1 MSEAIPSGGWR
12 PLGAGALCAAGA
24 VAYLLA
30 PWPLVAVGGAL
41 VYVAAAALNPQLAL
55 RLAVASLPFYLFTKR
70 VPSLPFSPTEFL
82 LLGCCAGWLMQE
94 IWGLLRGGQRPT
106 WRGLR
111 PDWPLLLFVAGAL
124 GATLAAENLGTHLRQ
139 LRLLVFEPLLLY
151 WLAGRY
157 ARSTA
162 GFCGLL
168 EALALGGAAA
178 GLYAIYQYLFTTETI
193 VAEGIARAR
202 GLYGSP
208 NNLGL
213 FLGRV
218 VPLCAC
224 LALWGGAGRLRFA
237 VLLLPAAVALGL
249 TFSVGAWL
257 GVAAAL
263 LFAAMVGGQRRL
275 AFLVAGG
282 FALAIGLSWAL
293 GLERITSH
301 FSLEAGTGRWRSFVW
316 QAGWEMARDHPLLG
330 IGLDNFLGL
339 YQRYMAPEAWP
350 EPNLAHPHNLV
361 LDFWLSTGIAGLIGG
376 LWLLGRL
383 WWRALAL
390 WRYGA
395 SAEIRAAGLGL
406 AAGAVDFAIH
416 GAIDNSYFLP
426 DLALAFWLSQALA
439 SAQQPLRQS
448 AIIEAS
454 SVNT

>member
-12 PLGAGALCAAGA
+12 LSAAGALCAGA
-24 VAYLLA
+24 AAYVLA
-30 PWPLVAVGGAL
+30 PWPALAGGGAL
-41 VYVAAAALNPQLAL
+41 AYVAAAALNPQLAL
-55 RLAVASLPFYLFTKR
+55 RLAVASLPFYLLTKSL
-70 VPSLPFSPTEFL
+70 PSLPFSPTEFL
-82 LLGCCAGWLMQE
+82 LLGCFAGWLAQGA
-94 IWGLLRGGQRPT
+94 WALRAGGQRPPP
-106 WRGLR
+106 RLPR

-124 GATLAAENLGTHLRQ
+124 GATVAAENLGTHVRQ
-139 LRLLVFEPLLLY
+139 LRLLLLDPLILY

-157 ARSTA
+157 ARGAA
-162 GFCGLL
+162 GFFGLL

-224 LALWGGAGRLRFA
+224 LALWGGRRRLRFA
-237 VLLLPAAVALGL
+237 VLLLPAALALGL

-263 LFAAMVGGQRRL
+263 LFAAVVGGQRRL
-275 AFLVAGG
+275 ALLVAAG

-301 FSLEAGTGRWRSFVW
+301 FSLDTGTGRWRAFVW
-316 QAGWEMARDHPLLG
+316 QAGWQMARDHPLLG

-350 EPNLAHPHNLV
+350 EPNLSHPHNLL
-361 LDFWLSTGIAGLIGG
+361 LDFWLSTGLAGLVGG

-383 WWRALAL
+383 WWRGLAL
-390 WRYGA
+390 WRLA
-395 SAEIRAAGLGL
+395 PAAELRAAGLGL
-406 AAGAVDFAIH
+406 AAGAVDFAVH

-426 DLALAFWLSQALA
+426 DLALVFWLSQALV
-439 SAQQPLRQS
+439 SAQQLSRQS

-454 SVNT
+454 SANT